1 MKRQRTENAARI
13 EAGGLMILILPLLWI
28 GFGPG
33 SGDISSI
40 NRDDDDEC
48 NSFTYEYV
56 K

>member
-1 MKRQRTENAARI
+1 MNRQRTENAARI
-13 EAGGLMILILPLLWI
+13 EGGGLMILILLLIWL
-28 GFGPG
+28 GFGLG

-48 NSFTYEYV
+48 NLFTYELV